1 MMPNL
6 LGYTLLQMIARE
18 STNGYE
24 LVHRLRIMQNTHHSQ
39 IYPALSKLEED
50 GYLTVHRQAQEKLPD
65 KKIYAITEKGIDA
78 LAEWSETPLK
88 NPVTKDEFII
98 KLQLDWVNKIRTE
111 SLLKERQTYLEEQLE
126 MVDETLHHF
135 EKLLHLDTDAARQAD
150 MPYQV
155 YARKR
160 ELLVVELEW
169 CERMLANRA
178 N

>member
-1 MMPNL
+1 M
-6 LGYTLLQMIARE
+6 
-18 STNGYE
+18 
-24 LVHRLRIMQNTHHSQ
+24 
-39 IYPALSKLEED
+39 
-50 GYLTVHRQAQEKLPD
+50 
-65 KKIYAITEKGIDA
+65 
-78 LAEWSETPLK
+78 
-88 NPVTKDEFII
+88 
-98 KLQLDWVNKIRTE
+98 
-111 SLLKERQTYLEEQLE
+111 LKERQTYLEEQLE

-135 EKLLHLDTDAARQAD
+135 EKLLHLDTDAARQED